1 MGNFPSERSLLQLV
15 MKLMSMAKKKKI
27 KSDHD
32 QDSEWRER
40 FGEKG
45 AKVIRDSVN
54 ANITDYEYL
63 KQFAVSV

>member
-1 MGNFPSERSLLQLV
+1 